1 MSLPVKA
8 QLGNLRSR
16 LRVDAG
22 EARRSGAAYGG
33 AGVLGLMKA
42 SGQLARVPD
51 VFGLPKT
58 VSIALACK
66 IGASYAPGA
75 AADYLNGIGDSA
87 AVIAIYEFSQGI
99 TLSGLDDVS
108 GSGRNAGTTA
118 RALESRLA
126 SALDEDELD
135 DLEDELDGYR
145 TR

>member
-1 MSLPVKA
+1 MSIPVKA

-75 AADYLNGIGDSA
+75 AADYLNGVGDSA

-99 TLSGLDDVS
+99 TLSGMDAT
-108 GSGRNAGTTA
+108 GRNPGTSA

-126 SALDEDELD
+126 SALDDEELE